1 MEWLWCTERKKW
13 SVWNRVIYST
23 LIYFDIIGGSI
34 VLKWFVNRKFCSCTY
49 GFQDRRIWI
58 TTFRRMWD
66 GNIRKSG
73 GRQIRG
79 WSIGGVFVF
88 ISEFEFF
95 GDITFF
101 GLLFGIHGMDC
112 FKYWRNH
119 ISGLGQR
126 MIGMTTMI
134 RGCKKGD
141 SITDGESCNVLQDG
155 TRKKPQ
161 EDQGHGLHARFNLG
175 KLGWT
180 SLQEAGNGG
189 KRKN

>member
-1 MEWLWCTERKKW
+1 MEASPKWMGSQLRIHCGLIYKMEALWWNLFYHFSFLANNFLNFVLLCQNFSCFACSFSSYWRLMEWLWCTERKKW

-95 GDITFF
+95 GDITF
-101 GLLFGIHGMDC
+101 LACCLEYTVWTVLNIEGIIYQVWD
-112 FKYWRNH
+112 
-119 ISGLGQR
+119 
-126 MIGMTTMI
+126 
-134 RGCKKGD
+134 RG
-141 SITDGESCNVLQDG
+141 
-155 TRKKPQ
+155 
-161 EDQGHGLHARFNLG
+161 
-175 KLGWT
+175 W
-180 SLQEAGNGG
+180 
-189 KRKN
+189 